1 MVKNIVGALVSGRE
15 PASIYQR
22 SNMSNVF
29 SRACTLFVVAGA
41 LGMTACASPSRP
53 SAIPAG
59 KLAQA
64 EEIGQ
69 LSRDL
74 SSGLK
79 AATLSQGVTDVTLAN
94 AGWTCVAPPIPFP
107 FIICAPPGLGFP
119 PFPPIPNNGG
129 APSYTLM
136 VFTRDHQLDHHAKF
150 LRPDLYQGQP
160 CLGDEPWTLSARYN
174 YNECII
180 PVRGT
185 GR

>member
-1 MVKNIVGALVSGRE
+1 MTS
-15 PASIYQR
+15 
-22 SNMSNVF
+22 MSTVF
-29 SRACTLFVVAGA
+29 NRACSLFVVFGGLGIGA
-41 LGMTACASPSRP
+41 CGSPSGP
-53 SAIPAG
+53 SAIPSAG
-59 KLAQA
+59 DVPSELTA
-64 EEIGQ
+64 I
-69 LSRDL
+69 SP
-74 SSGLK
+74 
-79 AATLSQGVTDVTLAN
+79 GVTDVTLAN

-136 VFTRDHQLDHHAKF
+136 IFTRDHQLDHHAKF

-180 PVRGT
+180 PVRGN
-185 GR
+185 R

>member
-1 MVKNIVGALVSGRE
+1 
-15 PASIYQR
+15 
-22 SNMSNVF
+22 MSNVF
-29 SRACTLFVVAGA
+29 SRTCALFVVVGA
-41 LGMTACASPSRP
+41 LGMAACASPSRP
-53 SAIPAG
+53 SAIPSAG
-59 KLAQA
+59 DVPSELTA
-64 EEIGQ
+64 I
-69 LSRDL
+69 SP
-74 SSGLK
+74 
-79 AATLSQGVTDVTLAN
+79 GVTDVTLAN

-136 VFTRDHQLDHHAKF
+136 IFTRDHQLDHHAKF

-160 CLGDEPWTLSARYN
+160 CLGDEPWPLSARYN

>member
-1 MVKNIVGALVSGRE
+1 MPNAIPLSR
-15 PASIYQR
+15 R

-29 SRACTLFVVAGA
+29 SRAITLFVAFAG
-41 LGMTACASPSRP
+41 LGMAACASPSGP
-53 SAIPAG
+53 SAIPSGNQTQGAQLG
-59 KLAQA
+59 QSSALAV
-64 EEIGQ
+64 
-69 LSRDL
+69 
-74 SSGLK
+74 SSGLT
-79 AATLSQGVTDVTLAN
+79 ALSQGVTDVTLAN

-119 PFPPIPNNGG
+119 PFPPIPDNGG

-136 VFTRDHQLDHHAKF
+136 IFTRDHQLDHHAKF
-150 LRPDLYQGQP
+150 LRPDLYRGQP

>member
-1 MVKNIVGALVSGRE
+1 
-15 PASIYQR
+15 
-22 SNMSNVF
+22 MSNVF
-29 SRACTLFVVAGA
+29 SRTCALFVVVGA
-41 LGMTACASPSRP
+41 LGMAACASPSRP
-53 SAIPAG
+53 SAIPSAG
-59 KLAQA
+59 NGYGGGDDPRTVGDDTSDHGPSAPV
-64 EEIGQ
+64 
-69 LSRDL
+69 LSEL
-74 SSGLK
+74 TAISP
-79 AATLSQGVTDVTLAN
+79 GVTDVTLAN

-136 VFTRDHQLDHHAKF
+136 IFTRDHQLDHHAKF

-160 CLGDEPWTLSARYN
+160 CLGDEPWTLSGRYN
-174 YNECII
+174 YYECII